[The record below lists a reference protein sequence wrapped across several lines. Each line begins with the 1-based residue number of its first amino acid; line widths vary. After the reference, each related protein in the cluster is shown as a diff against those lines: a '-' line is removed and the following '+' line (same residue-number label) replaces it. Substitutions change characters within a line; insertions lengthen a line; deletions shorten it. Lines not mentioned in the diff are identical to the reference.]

1 MKLKNKKKLLQ
12 ELANASEDPKNFIYG
27 VMSLQHQTASEIAQA
42 AEITTAHF
50 YVAMSQIEKGQSI
63 GIKLCVGIANG
74 LDIEPSILCKIV
86 AEHNLKCY
94 LKGTRKK

>member
-1 MKLKNKKKLLQ
+1 MKLKNKKRLLQ
-12 ELANASEDPKNFIYG
+12 ELINASEGPKDFIYT
-27 VMSLQHQTASEIAQA
+27 VMTLQRQSANDV
-42 AEITTAHF
+42 AEKAGITSAHF
-50 YVAMSQIEKGQSI
+50 YVAMNQIEKGQSI

-94 LKGTRKK
+94 LNGTRKK